1 MNIYNTGNIKL
12 RRVFA
17 FILDFIFSFLM
28 MTFLLLSVTII
39 YGASGNIEAFDA
51 EKVEN
56 ILNKG
61 SLFLLFRDFLFGGA
75 SLGKRIM
82 GLRILDYTTL
92 KKPPI
97 FKTILRDLFFI
108 ILPFDAITM
117 FVEGRSIGDRVAN
130 TIVVSK
136 KSINDLTCLAVNDNT
151 IKDTETNNVAT
162 ATPDTDNE
170 SKKMKRII
178 ITGVVFV
185 FAILVFLALICFG
198 WYSTL

>member
-61 SLFLLFRDFLFGGA
+61 SLFLLLRDFLFGGA